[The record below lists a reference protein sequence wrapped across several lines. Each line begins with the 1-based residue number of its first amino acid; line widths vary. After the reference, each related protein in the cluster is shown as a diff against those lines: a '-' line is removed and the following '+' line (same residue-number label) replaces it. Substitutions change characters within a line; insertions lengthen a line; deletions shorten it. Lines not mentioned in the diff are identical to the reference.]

1 MNSRREFILNACRM
15 CAVITTAGFAAT
27 LLEGCNS
34 LKVVTATAADNTLKV
49 PLAEFADKPQI
60 LVRSKK
66 TPYDI
71 FVNKK
76 SATDYTALLMECTH
90 EQQPL
95 TASGSA
101 IFCASHGSKFDLE
114 GKVLLAPATRNLT
127 RYPVTTT
134 DTELII
140 ELKPIK
146 L

>member
-1 MNSRREFILNACRM
+1 MKTRREFLLDACRL
-15 CAVITTAGFAAT
+15 CAVIATTGIAAT
-27 LLEGCNS
+27 MLDGCNS
-34 LKVVTATAADNTLKV
+34 LSVVTATVSGNSLKV
-49 PLAEFADKPQI
+49 PLTSFAEKSQI

-66 TPYDI
+66 TSFDI

-76 SATDYTALLMECTH
+76 SPTDYTALLMECTH

-114 GKVLLAPATRNLT
+114 GNVLLAPATKKLT
-127 RYPVTTT
+127 RYPVTVN

-140 ELKPIK
+140 ELKPINT
-146 L
+146 